1 MEKALIEKMN
11 GDMKEIQVL
20 WEKVGNSE
28 DDKKTF
34 NEKIENCAAVYRDF
48 AIFFSEYNM
57 SIVTQEDF
65 SKVRNLINQLHKEI
79 KKENPDKS
87 DIEKVIGELWEI
99 RITGTD
105 RLSEEIMKKGKDDFR
120 KLEQIIKDKNW
131 EKEREFIQER
141 RDHYNKIKIWFDENI
156 LRDLELYTGIFDTMV
171 NFDISMRQIEKNK
184 EPYIFVSED

>member
-79 KKENPDKS
+79 KKENPDK
-87 DIEKVIGELWEI
+87 I
-99 RITGTD
+99 
-105 RLSEEIMKKGKDDFR
+105 R

-131 EKEREFIQER
+131 EKEREFIKER
-141 RDHYNKIKIWFDENI
+141 RGHYNKIKIWFDENI

>member
-1 MEKALIEKMN
+1 MEKMN

-28 DDKKTF
+28 DDKKIF

-131 EKEREFIQER
+131 EKEREFIKER